1 MTVRNTTLEDRARQV
16 LGVDA
21 DAGIMD
27 IKKAYRRLARQYHPD
42 CNRGSSSNTE
52 RFMLITEAYNYLLR
66 HQLPGRN
73 SPLASGL
80 TLEKEDPDAAY
91 ASWWMEHYRDF
102 F

>member
-1 MTVRNTTLEDRARQV
+1 MTVRNTTLEDRARQI
-16 LGVDA
+16 LGVEAGA
-21 DAGIMD
+21 DIMA
-27 IKKAYRRLARQYHPD
+27 IKKAYRRLARRYHPD
-42 CNRGSSSNTE
+42 CNRDADASSE
-52 RFMLITEAYNYLLR
+52 KFMLITEAYNYLLR

-80 TLEKEDPDAAY
+80 NLEKEDPDAAY